1 MREEEIL
8 LSGKAQNLT
17 PELLEI
23 CVNEIHPCEGGQ
35 SKIFLS
41 PCDFESVSGV

>member
-23 CVNEIHPCEGGQ
+23 CVDEIHPYEAGQ
-35 SKIFLS
+35 SKAFLS
-41 PCDFESVSGV
+41 PRNFKSVRGI